1 MSTHRPL
8 ALITVLLLAPALGA
22 CHRQQV
28 RPEAPLAPASLS
40 NSAVDET
47 LAFAAQQVAKTEQR
61 LAPNAHPRFTAVDFA
76 GGQWVAAERTDW
88 RSGFFG
94 GLEWLMFEKY
104 GTDLHGW
111 RALAEDRTQDFADE
125 VSRPQ
130 THDVGFK
137 TLTTYGNG
145 YRLTHR
151 ADYLPKI
158 FAGANT
164 LAARFLPAHGV
175 TQSWGNT
182 VGSGDLRVI
191 IDNMMNL
198 ELFFL
203 AAELTTDA
211 ADRERWLRLGFSH
224 ARTTE
229 RNQVR
234 HSADPLVDGS
244 TCHVFFYNLGV
255 CRAHQGLADGSTWA
269 RGQAW
274 AMHGFTTSYEHA
286 RRYPAYAADAE
297 LFLATAQRAADLYLR
312 RLAEPK
318 HGDWV
323 PLHDFDA
330 PAGNPKD
337 SSAAAIAASALLEL
351 SRLPAVA
358 GEKRVRYRVAAEHML
373 DDLRAG
379 GGVKPYRE
387 TAAGAEAGGE
397 TILLRATT
405 TYRGAGHADNRD
417 VERGLSYADYY
428 YVEALLREQDLYG
441 PAPRAPGFLAATA
454 GPSGVVLG
462 WTATRGAAHYTIKR
476 ATAAGGHYVAVGTT
490 VEPGYVDAGAGVG
503 GFYLVTATNQAAVES
518 GPSNEVAVSAR

>member
-1 MSTHRPL
+1 MCTHRPL
-8 ALITVLLLAPALGA
+8 AFTVLLVLLPALGA
-22 CHRQQV
+22 CHRTQI
-28 RPEAPLAPASLS
+28 RPDAPLAPAALT
-40 NSAVDET
+40 NAAIDET
-47 LAFAAQQVAKTEQR
+47 LGFAAQQVAKAEKR
-61 LAPNAHPRFTAVDFA
+61 LAPDAHPRFTAADFA
-76 GGQWVAAERTDW
+76 GGPWVTAARTDW

-94 GLEWLMFEKY
+94 GLEWLMFEKFETQ
-104 GTDLHGW
+104 GSDGPDW
-111 RALAEDRTQDFADE
+111 RALAEERTADFADE

-130 THDVGFK
+130 THDIGFK

-151 ADYLPKI
+151 AEYLPKI

-175 TQSWGNT
+175 TQSWGND

-234 HSADPLVDGS
+234 HSADPLIDGS

-286 RRYPAYAADAE
+286 RRYPSYAADAA
-297 LFLATAQRAADLYLR
+297 LFLATAQRTADLYLR

-337 SSAAAIAASALLEL
+337 SSAAAVAASALLEL

-358 GEKRVRYRVAAEHML
+358 SDKRTRYRLAAEHML
-373 DDLRAG
+373 EDL
-379 GGVKPYRE
+379 
-387 TAAGAEAGGE
+387 
-397 TILLRATT
+397 L
-405 TYRGAGHADNRD
+405 
-417 VERGLSYADYY
+417 
-428 YVEALLREQDLYG
+428 
-441 PAPRAPGFLAATA
+441 
-454 GPSGVVLG
+454 
-462 WTATRGAAHYTIKR
+462 
-476 ATAAGGHYVAVGTT
+476 
-490 VEPGYVDAGAGVG
+490 
-503 GFYLVTATNQAAVES
+503 
-518 GPSNEVAVSAR
+518 